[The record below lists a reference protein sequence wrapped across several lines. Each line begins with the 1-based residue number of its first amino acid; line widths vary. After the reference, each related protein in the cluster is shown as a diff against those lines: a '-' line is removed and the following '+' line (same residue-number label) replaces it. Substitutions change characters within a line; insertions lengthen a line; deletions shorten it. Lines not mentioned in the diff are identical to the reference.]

1 MKRRLPYYIA
11 YILTLCLGVFLFSN
25 AEQSLAILSKIVGIA
40 CIIYAIARS
49 ISMFLAKQ
57 REALFTLGIIINIAI
72 VVLGIFIMKNSFG
85 LSAVLGLI
93 IAIYILLDALW
104 KLRIAFA
111 AKKFSLPHWYILL
124 LISAVN
130 IIIAIVALTNL
141 SSVAKVSVQLIALDI
156 ICDSVLNLLS
166 LVFQSKIDRSRNNL

>member
-1 MKRRLPYYIA
+1 MKKRLPYYIA
-11 YILTLCLGVFLFSN
+11 YILTFCLGVFLFAN
-25 AEQSLAILSKIVGIA
+25 AEQSLEILSKIIGVI
-40 CIIYAIARS
+40 CIIYAIART
-49 ISMFLAKQ
+49 ISMFVAKK

-72 VVLGIFIMKNSFG
+72 VVLGVLIMTNSFG
-85 LSAVLGLI
+85 LSAIIGLI

-130 IIIAIVALTNL
+130 IIIAIVALTNV
-141 SSVAKVSVQLIALDI
+141 SSVAKVSIQLIALGI
-156 ICDSVLNLLS
+156 VCDSVLNLLS
-166 LVFQSKIDRSRNNL
+166 LAFQSKIDKSQDN

>member
-1 MKRRLPYYIA
+1 MKKRLPYYIA

-25 AEQSLAILSKIVGIA
+25 AEQSLEILSKIIGVV
-40 CIIYAIARS
+40 CIIYAIART
-49 ISMFLAKQ
+49 ISMFVAKK

-72 VVLGIFIMKNSFG
+72 VVLGVLIMTNSFG
-85 LSAVLGLI
+85 LSAILGLI

-130 IIIAIVALTNL
+130 IIIAIVALTNV
-141 SSVAKVSVQLIALDI
+141 SSVAKVSIQLIALGI
-156 ICDSVLNLLS
+156 VCDSVLNLLS
-166 LVFQSKIDRSRNNL
+166 LAFQSKIDKSQDN